1 MNSDPGI
8 DGVGIQSD
16 ARTTREDIIA
26 MFNRRQQAW
35 EDLDASALAAD
46 YADDVVIESPFAGTH
61 RGRAAAEQA
70 LRAIFTAFVDAKLS
84 TEDVIVDGSRVAHV
98 MTGEGTHMG
107 EFLGIAPTGK
117 AFRLRFVCIHDVED
131 GRIVRE
137 RRIYDFTGLLMQIG
151 VLKARPG

>member
-1 MNSDPGI
+1 MNSDPAIG
-8 DGVGIQSD
+8 GVETQSD

-35 EDLDASALAAD
+35 EDLDAAALAAD
-46 YADDVVIESPFAGTH
+46 YADDVVVESPFAGTH

-70 LRAIFTAFVDAKLS
+70 LRAVFSAFVDAKLR

-98 MTGEGTHMG
+98 IMSEGTHMG
-107 EFLGIAPTGK
+107 EFLGMAPTGK
-117 AFRLRFVCIHDVED
+117 PFRLRFVCIHDVED
-131 GRIVRE
+131 GKIIRE

-151 VLKARPG
+151 VLKARPV